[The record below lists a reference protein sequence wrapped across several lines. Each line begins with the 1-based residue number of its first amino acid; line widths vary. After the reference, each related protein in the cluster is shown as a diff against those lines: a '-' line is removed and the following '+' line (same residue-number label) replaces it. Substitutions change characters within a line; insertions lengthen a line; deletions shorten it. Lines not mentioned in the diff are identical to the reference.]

1 MLTATKRKVRRKIQR
16 GPTRFPNICED
27 AEKLGVDRVTLY
39 RALSGQRPDL
49 KGLIARYHKLKG
61 RGK

>member
-1 MLTATKRKVRRKIQR
+1 MLTATKRKVRRKVQR

-27 AEKLGVDRVTLY
+27 AEALGVDRVTLY
-39 RALSGQRPDL
+39 RALSGKRPDL
-49 KGLIARYHKLKG
+49 KGLIERYERMKR